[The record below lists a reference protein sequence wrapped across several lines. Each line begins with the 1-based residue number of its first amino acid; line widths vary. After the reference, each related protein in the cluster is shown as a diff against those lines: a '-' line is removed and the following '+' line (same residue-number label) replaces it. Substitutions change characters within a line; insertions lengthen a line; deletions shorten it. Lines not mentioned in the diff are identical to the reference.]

1 MTTDSTPIQAP
12 SVPAFRFRREPVELP
27 ASLGQRNLADFEA
40 VTQRHLPEIDR
51 HFDHLMRD
59 VLKWSVEPPIE
70 FNFGAGNVVL
80 RFRAQGERYLMRVPK
95 FSHQQIRTYML
106 ARRHFE
112 GQSFFPDVVYVDELC
127 VIERYVEAEPL
138 GESTTLPDM
147 ERLGDALRRLH
158 QCPAQGHG
166 PLLHSDVGEFEHPRA
181 VIKEQRILKGLQ
193 WLVEQQ
199 RMSAQQERL
208 MLSHLEWGLD
218 QWAQSPIRICH
229 GDLNTSNILLND
241 QQLVFIDWDH
251 LGAYPIERDF
261 MLLHSH
267 RLSQAQRQAMYSGY
281 AHSVSSDLVRW
292 FGVFRHISLAPHL
305 SAHSLQA
312 FQQVLQDMFSQP
324 SQVPTPH

>member
-1 MTTDSTPIQAP
+1 MTTDSTPIKAP
-12 SVPAFRFRREPVELP
+12 SVPAFRFRRESVELP
-27 ASLGQRNLADFEA
+27 TPEDQRLLADFET

-51 HFDHLMRD
+51 HFEHLMRD

-112 GQSFFPDVVYVDELC
+112 GQSFFPDVVYADELC

-138 GESTTLPDM
+138 SESTSLSDM

-158 QCPAQGHG
+158 QYPAQGHG
-166 PLLHSDVGEFEHPRA
+166 PLTHANVGKFDQPRL
-181 VIKEQRILKGLQ
+181 VIKEQRILQGMK

-199 RMSAQQERL
+199 RMSVQQEAL
-208 MLSHLEWGLD
+208 MLSHFEWGL
-218 QWAQSPIRICH
+218 QRWAQSPIRICH
-229 GDLNTSNILLND
+229 GDLNLSNILLNP

-261 MLLHSH
+261 MSSHLRRLNPTQLHA
-267 RLSQAQRQAMYSGY
+267 LYQGY
-281 AHSVSSDLVRW
+281 ADSVSSELVRW
-292 FGVFRHISLAPHL
+292 FDVFRHIALVQHL
-305 SAHSLQA
+305 SAHSLHE
-312 FQQVLQDMFSQP
+312 FQTVLQSLLSQP
-324 SQVPTPH
+324 SQVPSSH